1 MAKRLVSRRN
11 FLRNMS
17 CAAVGTTTLMNTLT
31 NLKFINS
38 ATAVNGFTDYKAM
51 VVILMGG
58 GNDAYNMLIPY
69 DDISHQQYT
78 NTRTNLALPKFSTVE
93 FPENSGIFVN
103 QDLLPLDYTDSAG
116 KEFAVHH
123 AMTNMQSLFTE
134 GNLSFVSNIGTLIQ
148 PTTKAQVYNGSAQL
162 PLGLYSHAD
171 QVMHW
176 QTGIPQERVAQGW
189 GGKIADMFDSCNDN
203 ENISLNLSLAGSNVY
218 QTGQNTVEFSLN
230 TPSDNYD
237 LGGATELNGYTA
249 PWEVPTANRNTIDSM
264 INKYY
269 DDIFKKTYVDIMK
282 VGKDG
287 AEEYNTAVE
296 AQVLATEFS
305 ETRLSQQFKLI
316 ARTIAARDTLGMKR
330 QIFFIDYGGFDMHDE
345 VLDTHEGLLSE
356 IDTALG
362 EFNSA
367 MDELMTQ
374 DMVTTFSL
382 SEFARTLTSNGQGSD
397 HAWGSNA
404 FIMGGAVNGGQI
416 FGTYPDLDLDN
427 NLELGG
433 GVLLPTIATDQY
445 FGDIASWFGVEN
457 SELIELF
464 PNIDN
469 FDSIYNGNP
478 LGLLT

>member
-1 MAKRLVSRRN
+1 MAKRLLSRRN
-11 FLRNMS
+11 FLRNTS
-17 CAAVGTTTLMNTLT
+17 CAAIGSTTLMNTLT

-38 ATAVNGFTDYKAM
+38 AAAVNGFTDYKAM
-51 VVILMGG
+51 VVLLLGG

-69 DDISHQQYT
+69 DDASHAQYT
-78 NTRTNLALPKFSTVE
+78 VTRSNLALPKIDPDDASR
-93 FPENSGIFVN
+93 N
-103 QDLLPLDYTDSAG
+103 LRPLDYTDDAG
-116 KEFAVHH
+116 KELAVHY
-123 AMTNMQSLFTE
+123 AMPNMETMFKD
-134 GNLSFVSNIGTLIQ
+134 GNLSFVTNVGTLIQ
-148 PTTKAQVYNGSAQL
+148 PTTKAQVYDGSAQL
-162 PLGLYSHAD
+162 PLGLYSHSD

-176 QTGIPQERVAQGW
+176 QTGIPQERIAQGW
-189 GGKIADMFDSCNDN
+189 GGKIADMFNACNDN
-203 ENISLNLSLAGSNVY
+203 ENISLNLSLSGNNVF
-218 QTGQNTVEFSLN
+218 QTGQNTVEFSLS
-230 TPSDNYD
+230 TY
-237 LGGATELNGYTA
+237 GATELEGISE
-249 PWEVPTANRNTIDSM
+249 PWQIPTAKRNTINSM
-264 INKYY
+264 IDQYY
-269 DDIFKKTYVDIMK
+269 DDIFKRTYVDIVK
-282 VGKDG
+282 VGKEG
-287 AEEYNTAVE
+287 AEEYNAAIE
-296 AQVLATEFS
+296 AQNLTTQFS
-305 ETRLSQQFKLI
+305 ENRLSEQLQLVAK
-316 ARTIAARDTLGMKR
+316 TIAARDTLGMKR

-345 VLDTHEGLLSE
+345 VLYTHEGLLSE

-362 EFNSA
+362 EFNDA
-367 MDELMTQ
+367 MTELQTQ

-404 FIMGGAVNGGQI
+404 FIMGGAVNGGEV

-478 LGLLT
+478 LGLLI

>member
-11 FLRNMS
+11 FLRNAS
-17 CAAVGTTTLMNTLT
+17 CAALGSTTLMNTLT

-38 ATAVNGFTDYKAM
+38 AAALNGFTDYKAM
-51 VVILMGG
+51 VVLLMGG

-69 DDISHQQYT
+69 DDASHAQYSV
-78 NTRTNLALPKFSTVE
+78 TRSNLALPKIDPDDSSKNLRE
-93 FPENSGIFVN
+93 LN
-103 QDLLPLDYTDSAG
+103 YTDAAG

-123 AMTNMQSLFTE
+123 AMSNMETLFKD
-134 GNLSFVSNIGTLIQ
+134 GNLSFVTNVGTLIQ
-148 PTTKAQVYNGSAQL
+148 PTTKAQVYDGSAQL
-162 PLGLYSHAD
+162 PLGLYSHSD

-176 QTGIPQERVAQGW
+176 QTGIPHERVAQGW
-189 GGKIADMFDSCNDN
+189 GGKIADMFNACNDN
-203 ENISLNLSLAGSNVY
+203 ENISLNLSLSGSNVY

-230 TPSDNYD
+230 TN
-237 LGGATELNGYTA
+237 GATELEGISE
-249 PWEVPTANRNTIDSM
+249 PWQIPTAKRNTINSM
-264 INKYY
+264 IDQYY
-269 DDIFKKTYVDIMK
+269 DDMFKKTYVDIVK

-287 AEEYNTAVE
+287 AEEYNE
-296 AQVLATEFS
+296 AIDAQTLTTQFS
-305 ETRLSQQFKLI
+305 DNRLSQQLELVAK
-316 ARTIAARDTLGMKR
+316 TIAARDTLGMKR

-345 VLDTHEGLLSE
+345 VLETHDGLLSE

-362 EFNSA
+362 EFSDA
-367 MDELMTQ
+367 MDELLTQ

-404 FIMGGAVNGGQI
+404 FIMGGAVNGGEI

-457 SELIELF
+457 DDLLTLF

>member
-38 ATAVNGFTDYKAM
+38 AAAVNGFTDYKAM
-51 VVILMGG
+51 VVLLMGG

-69 DDISHQQYT
+69 DDASHAQYAV
-78 NTRTNLALPKFSTVE
+78 TRTNLALPKIDVDDATK
-93 FPENSGIFVN
+93 N
-103 QDLLPLDYTDSAG
+103 LRPLNYTTGG
-116 KEFAVHH
+116 KEYAVHH
-123 AMTNMQSLFTE
+123 AMPQVQSLFNN
-134 GNLSFVSNIGTLIQ
+134 GNLSFVANVGTLIQ
-148 PTTKAQVYNGSAQL
+148 PTTKAQVYDGSAQL

-189 GGKIADMFDSCNDN
+189 GGKIADMFHACNDN
-203 ENISLNLSLAGSNVY
+203 ENISLNLSLSGSNVY
-218 QTGQNTVEFSLN
+218 QTGQSTVEFSLN
-230 TPSDNYD
+230 TYGDYGNF
-237 LGGATELNGYTA
+237 GATELDGYTE
-249 PWEVPTANRNTIDSM
+249 PWEEPTANRNTIDSV
-264 INKYY
+264 IDQYY
-269 DDIFKKTYVDIMK
+269 DDVFKKTYVDIMK

-287 AEEYNTAVE
+287 AQEYNE
-296 AQVLATEFS
+296 ALNAQSLSTQFS
-305 ETRLSQQFKLI
+305 SNRLSNQFRLI
-316 ARTIAARDTLGMKR
+316 ANTIAARDTLGMKR

-345 VLDTHEGLLSE
+345 VIDTHEGLLSE

-362 EFNSA
+362 EFNAA
-367 MDELMTQ
+367 MTELQMQ
-374 DMVTTFSL
+374 DSVTTFCL

-433 GVLLPTIATDQY
+433 GVMLPTIATDQY

-457 SELIELF
+457 SELLTLF

-478 LGLLT
+478 LGLLI

>member
-17 CAAVGTTTLMNTLT
+17 CAAVGSTTLMNTLT

-38 ATAVNGFTDYKAM
+38 ATALNGFTDYKAM
-51 VVILMGG
+51 VVLLMGG

-69 DDISHQQYT
+69 DDASHAQYSVA
-78 NTRTNLALPKFSTVE
+78 RTNLALPKIDTNDSSKNLRE
-93 FPENSGIFVN
+93 LN
-103 QDLLPLDYTDSAG
+103 YTDTAG

-123 AMTNMQSLFTE
+123 AMSNMETLFKN
-134 GNLSFVSNIGTLIQ
+134 GNLSFVANVGTLVQ
-148 PTTKAQVYNGSAQL
+148 PTTKTQFYNGSAQL

-176 QTGIPQERVAQGW
+176 QTGIPQERVAKGW
-189 GGKIADMFDSCNDN
+189 GGKIADMFNACNDN
-203 ENISLNLSLAGSNVY
+203 ENISLNLSLSGSNIY
-218 QTGQNTVEFSLN
+218 QTGQNSVEFSV
-230 TPSDNYD
+230 DNN
-237 LGGATELNGYTA
+237 GATELNGISQTNQIE
-249 PWEVPTANRNTIDSM
+249 PANKNTINSM
-264 INKYY
+264 IDNYY

-282 VGKDG
+282 IGKDG
-287 AEEYNTAVE
+287 AEEYNE
-296 AQVLATEFS
+296 AISGQSLSTGFS
-305 ETRLSQQFKLI
+305 GSRLSQQFELVAK
-316 ARTIAARDTLGMKR
+316 TIAARDTLGMKR
-330 QIFFIDYGGFDMHDE
+330 QIFFIDFGGFDMHDE
-345 VLDTHEGLLSE
+345 VLDAHDILLTE

-362 EFNSA
+362 EFSQA
-367 MDELMTQ
+367 MDELNTQ
-374 DMVTTFSL
+374 NMVTTFSL
-382 SEFARTLTSNGQGSD
+382 SEFARTLNSNGQGSD

-404 FIMGGAVNGGQI
+404 FIMGGAVNGGEI
-416 FGTYPDLDLDN
+416 FGTYPDLDEGN

-457 SELIELF
+457 SELLTLF

-478 LGLLT
+478 LGLLI

>member
-38 ATAVNGFTDYKAM
+38 AAALNGFTDYKAM
-51 VVILMGG
+51 VVLLMGG

-69 DDISHQQYT
+69 DDVSHAEYSV
-78 NTRTNLALPKFSTVE
+78 TRSNLALPK
-93 FPENSGIFVN
+93 I
-103 QDLLPLDYTDSAG
+103 DLDDDASKNLRSLNYTDAAG

-123 AMTNMQSLFTE
+123 AMSNMEMMFKD
-134 GNLSFVSNIGTLIQ
+134 GNLSFVTNVGTLVE
-148 PTTKAQVYNGSAQL
+148 PTTKAQVYDGSTQL
-162 PLGLYSHAD
+162 PLGLYSHSD
-171 QVMHW
+171 QIMHW
-176 QTGIPQERVAQGW
+176 QTALPQERVAQGW
-189 GGKIADMFDSCNDN
+189 GGKIADMFNACNDN
-203 ENISLNLSLAGSNVY
+203 ENISLNLSFAGSNVY

-230 TPSDNYD
+230 TPRDNND
-237 LGGATELNGYTA
+237 LGGATELNGYSA

-264 INKYY
+264 IDKYY
-269 DDIFKKTYVDIMK
+269 DDVFKKTYVDIMK
-282 VGKDG
+282 VGKYG
-287 AEEYNTAVE
+287 AEEYNTAIE
-296 AQVLATEFS
+296 AQVLTTEFS
-305 ETRLSQQFKLI
+305 ENRLSQQFKLV
-316 ARTIAARDTLGMKR
+316 ARTIAARETLGMKR
-330 QIFFIDYGGFDMHDE
+330 QIFFIEFGGFDMHDE
-345 VLDTHEGLLSE
+345 VLETHDVLLSE

-362 EFNSA
+362 EFNAA
-367 MDELMTQ
+367 MDELLTQ

-404 FIMGGAVNGGQI
+404 FIMGGAVNGGEI
-416 FGTYPDLDLDN
+416 FGTYPDLDLNN

-433 GVLLPTIATDQY
+433 GVLIPTIATDQY

-457 SELIELF
+457 DDLLTLF

-478 LGLLT
+478 LGLLI

>member
-11 FLRNMS
+11 FLRNAS
-17 CAAVGTTTLMNTLT
+17 CAALGSTTLMNTLT

-38 ATAVNGFTDYKAM
+38 AAAVNEFTDYKAM
-51 VVILMGG
+51 VVLLMGG

-69 DDISHQQYT
+69 DDASHAQYSV
-78 NTRTNLALPKFSTVE
+78 TRSNLALPKIDT
-93 FPENSGIFVN
+93 
-103 QDLLPLDYTDSAG
+103 LDASKNLRELEYTDAAG

-123 AMTNMQSLFTE
+123 AMANMESMFKG
-134 GNLSFVSNIGTLIQ
+134 GNLSFVTNIGTLIQ
-148 PTTKAQVYNGSAQL
+148 PTTKAQVYDSSAQL
-162 PLGLYSHAD
+162 PLGLYSHSD

-189 GGKIADMFDSCNDN
+189 GGKIADMFNACNDN
-203 ENISLNLSLAGSNVY
+203 ENISLNLSLSGSNVY

-230 TPSDNYD
+230 TS
-237 LGGATELNGYTA
+237 GATELEGISE
-249 PWEVPTANRNTIDSM
+249 PWQIPTAKRNTINSM
-264 INKYY
+264 IDQYY
-269 DDIFKKTYVDIMK
+269 DDIFKKTYVDIMR

-287 AEEYNTAVE
+287 AEEYNDAIDG
-296 AQVLATEFS
+296 QVLQTEFS
-305 ETRLSQQFKLI
+305 ENRLSQQFKLV
-316 ARTIAARDTLGMKR
+316 ARTIAARETLGMKR

-345 VLDTHEGLLSE
+345 VLETHEQLLSE

-362 EFNSA
+362 EFNAA

-374 DMVTTFSL
+374 NMVTTFSL

-404 FIMGGAVNGGQI
+404 FIMGGAVNGGEI

-445 FGDIASWFGVEN
+445 FGDIASWFGVGN
-457 SELIELF
+457 DELLTLF

-478 LGLLT
+478 LGLLI

>member
-38 ATAVNGFTDYKAM
+38 AAAVNGFSDYKAM

-69 DDISHQQYT
+69 DDPSHAEYT
-78 NTRTNLALPKFSTVE
+78 VTRSNLALPKIDTSD
-93 FPENSGIFVN
+93 PSKNLRS
-103 QDLLPLDYTDSAG
+103 LDYTDTAG

-123 AMTNMQSLFTE
+123 AMSNMETLFKD
-134 GNLSFVSNIGTLIQ
+134 GNLSFVANVGTLVE
-148 PTTKAQVYNGSAQL
+148 PTTKTQVFDGSTQL
-162 PLGLYSHAD
+162 PLGLYSHSD

-176 QTGIPQERVAQGW
+176 QTGIPQERVTQGW
-189 GGKIADMFDSCNDN
+189 GGKIADMFNACNN
-203 ENISLNLSLAGSNVY
+203 SPNISLNLSLSGNNVY
-218 QTGQNTVEFSLN
+218 QTGESTVEFALD
-230 TPSDNYD
+230 TD
-237 LGGATELNGYTA
+237 GATELKGMIGDPHVVTA
-249 PWEVPTANRNTIDSM
+249 KKNTIDSM
-264 INKYY
+264 IGKYY
-269 DDIFKKTYVDIMK
+269 DDVFKKTYVDIMK

-287 AEEYNTAVE
+287 AAEYNSAISSVNLSTS
-296 AQVLATEFS
+296 FS
-305 ETRLSQQFKLI
+305 SSQLSQQMKLVAKTI
-316 ARTIAARDTLGMKR
+316 SARNTLGMKR
-330 QIFFIDYGGFDMHDE
+330 QIFFIDFGGFDMHGDQ
-345 VLDTHEGLLSE
+345 LDAHEELLSE
-356 IDTALG
+356 LDVALG
-362 EFNSA
+362 EFSQA
-367 MDELMTQ
+367 MDELSTQ

-404 FIMGGAVNGGQI
+404 FIMGGAVNGGEI
-416 FGTYPDLDLDN
+416 YGTYPDLDLGN

-445 FGDIASWFGVEN
+445 FGDIASWFGVNN
-457 SELIELF
+457 SELLTLF

-469 FDSIYNGNP
+469 FDSVYNGNP

>member
-17 CAAVGTTTLMNTLT
+17 CAAVGSTTLMNTLT

-38 ATAVNGFTDYKAM
+38 AAALNGFTDYKAM
-51 VVILMGG
+51 VVLMMSG
-58 GNDAYNMLIPY
+58 GNDSYNMLIPF
-69 DDISHQQYT
+69 DDTSHAEYT
-78 NTRTNLALPKFSTVE
+78 ATRTNLALPKVDPDDASK
-93 FPENSGIFVN
+93 NLRS
-103 QDLLPLDYTDSAG
+103 LDYTDAAG
-116 KEFAVHH
+116 KDFAVHY
-123 AMTNMQSLFTE
+123 AMPNVESMFKD
-134 GNLSFVSNIGTLIQ
+134 GNLSFVSNIGTLVE
-148 PTTKAQVYNGSAQL
+148 PTTKTQLYDGSVEL
-162 PLGLYSHAD
+162 PLGLYSHSD
-171 QVMHW
+171 QVTHW
-176 QTGIPQERVAQGW
+176 QTAIPQERVAQGW
-189 GGKIADMFDSCNDN
+189 GGKIADMFNACNDN
-203 ENISLNLSLAGSNVY
+203 ENISLNLSLAGSNVF

-230 TPSDNYD
+230 TPGNNNA
-237 LGGATELNGYTA
+237 LGGATELQYYSQ
-249 PWEVPTANRNTIDSM
+249 PWQIPTARRNTIDSM
-264 INKYY
+264 ISKYY
-269 DDIFKKTYVDIMK
+269 DDVFKKTYIDIMK

-287 AEEYNTAVE
+287 AEEYNVAVE

-305 ETRLSQQFKLI
+305 ETRLSQQFKLV
-316 ARTIAARDTLGMKR
+316 ARTIAARETLGMKR

-345 VLDTHEGLLSE
+345 VLDSHETLLSE

-362 EFNSA
+362 EFSAA

-404 FIMGGAVNGGQI
+404 FVMGGAVNGGEI
-416 FGTYPDLDLDN
+416 YGTYPDLDLGN
-427 NLELGG
+427 NLELGS
-433 GVLLPTIATDQY
+433 GVFLPTTATDQY

-457 SELIELF
+457 DELLTLF

>member
-1 MAKRLVSRRN
+1 MAIKSFSRRN
-11 FLRNMS
+11 FLRTTG
-17 CAAVGTTTLMNTLT
+17 CAALGTTTMMNTLT

-38 ATAVNGFTDYKAM
+38 AVALNGFTDYKAM
-51 VVILMGG
+51 VVLLMAG

-69 DDISHQQYT
+69 DDTSHAEYSV
-78 NTRTNLALPKFSTVE
+78 TRSNLALPKF
-93 FPENSGIFVN
+93 NSITDPDTGEEIAN

-116 KEFAVHH
+116 KEFAVHY
-123 AMTNMQSLFTE
+123 AMPNVQSLFDN
-134 GNLSFVSNIGTLIQ
+134 GNLSFVSNVGTLVE
-148 PTTKAQVYNGSAQL
+148 PTTKSAVYDGSASL

-189 GGKIADMFDSCNDN
+189 GGKIADMFYACNDN
-203 ENISLNLSLAGSNVY
+203 ESISLNLSFAGSNVY
-218 QTGQNTVEFSLN
+218 QTGNSTVEFSLN
-230 TPSDNYD
+230 TPNSNSDV
-237 LGGATELNGYTA
+237 GGATTLQGYSE

-264 INKYY
+264 LAQYY
-269 DDIFKKTYVDIMK
+269 DDVFKKTYVDIVK
-282 VGKDG
+282 IGKDG
-287 AEEYNTAVE
+287 AEEYNDAVSAIE
-296 AQVLATEFS
+296 LATPFS
-305 ETRLSQQFKLI
+305 NSRISQQFKLI
-316 ARTIAARDTLGMKR
+316 ARTIAARDTLGMSR
-330 QIFFIDYGGFDMHDE
+330 QIFFVEVGGFDMHDE
-345 VLDTHEGLLSE
+345 VLNTHEEILSN

-367 MDELMTQ
+367 MTELSTQ
-374 DMVTTFSL
+374 DAVTTFSL

-416 FGTYPDLDLDN
+416 FGTYPSLALNTDL
-427 NLELGG
+427 EMGG
-433 GVLLPTIATDQY
+433 GVLLPTTATDQY

-457 SELIELF
+457 DDLLTLF